1 MRKQVGEQLLVSPVL
16 VLFLVHSSQLG
27 VGVLGFESDI
37 SAIAGYD
44 AWISVIIT
52 GLLILVVVYLMYG
65 ILRKGNGDFVRI
77 HKDIFGK
84 WLGGTLSF
92 LLACYFLLLTISA
105 TRYYI
110 QVIQIWMFP
119 ELPTWLFSSAL
130 LFLAY
135 YFVSGGFRVI
145 TGIAFFSV
153 VYSTFLA
160 AFKITA
166 FTDGHISNLT
176 PIYEHSTKEIIG
188 AVKPMIYSFLGPEL
202 LLAYYPFIKNKER
215 SLKWAQFGV
224 LATLAVYSI
233 SAIAIFMF
241 FNQEQLKH
249 VVWPTL
255 NLWKMVDLPVIE
267 RFEFVGITIQFIVIL
282 PNICIPL
289 WAASRGFSRVL
300 PFPKRPVTLVLVVAS
315 IISCY
320 LLQGSMIIE
329 RFNSYIGTIGS
340 SIILIYI
347 PILFIIQRIWLGVK
361 NRHDS
366 D

>member
-119 ELPTWLFSSAL
+119 ELPD
-130 LFLAY
+130 
-135 YFVSGGFRVI
+135 RK
-145 TGIAFFSV
+145 SV
-153 VYSTFLA
+153 V
-160 AFKITA
+160 
-166 FTDGHISNLT
+166 
-176 PIYEHSTKEIIG
+176 
-188 AVKPMIYSFLGPEL
+188 
-202 LLAYYPFIKNKER
+202 
-215 SLKWAQFGV
+215 
-224 LATLAVYSI
+224 
-233 SAIAIFMF
+233 
-241 FNQEQLKH
+241 
-249 VVWPTL
+249 
-255 NLWKMVDLPVIE
+255 
-267 RFEFVGITIQFIVIL
+267 
-282 PNICIPL
+282 
-289 WAASRGFSRVL
+289 
-300 PFPKRPVTLVLVVAS
+300 
-315 IISCY
+315 
-320 LLQGSMIIE
+320 
-329 RFNSYIGTIGS
+329 
-340 SIILIYI
+340 
-347 PILFIIQRIWLGVK
+347 
-361 NRHDS
+361 
-366 D
+366 